1 METRQ
6 ERPQRYKGIPGE
18 EVVSL
23 HHLMVC
29 DLEVKRSRPVQQEK
43 FRPRRKVWKL
53 RVTVARK
60 RFEEVL
66 DIEEGEGVNQIWE
79 KTWDSLLKAQKK
91 FVDGQKVMQGIYK
104 HGGGMKKLGQ

>member
-1 METRQ
+1 METGQ
-6 ERPQRYKGIPGE
+6 ERPQRCKGIPKE

-23 HHLMVC
+23 YQLMVC

-53 RVTVARK
+53 RNLVARK

-66 DIEEGEGVNQIWE
+66 DIEEDMNQMWE
-79 KTWDSLLKAQKK
+79 KH
-91 FVDGQKVMQGIYK
+91 GIVC
-104 HGGGMKKLGQ
+104 

>member
-1 METRQ
+1 
-6 ERPQRYKGIPGE
+6 
-18 EVVSL
+18 
-23 HHLMVC
+23 MVC

-53 RVTVARK
+53 RDPVARK

-66 DIEEGEGVNQIWE
+66 DIEEGEGVNQMWE
-79 KTWDSLLKAQKK
+79 KTWDSLLKATEEDCGWTK
-91 FVDGQKVMQGIYK
+91 DHARHIYIYIYIYIYK